1 MRKINKQDV
10 KVGEFVYGIDKKRSE
25 KQRDFRFIL
34 KKTSRKNEDGTP
46 IFKVWFLENKSKK
59 TYLFEPDYFGGE
71 VDIGEATFRYYT
83 IRKLNKKEVLE
94 FTKILILKNL
104 E

>member
-1 MRKINKQDV
+1 MKIRKINQKDV
-10 KVGEFVYGIDKKRSE
+10 KVGEFVYGIDKKN
-25 KQRDFRFIL
+25 KDFTFIL
-34 KKTSRKNEDGTP
+34 KKTSRKDENGTP
-46 IFKVWFLENKSKK
+46 IFKVWFLGNKSKK
-59 TYLFEPDYFGGE
+59 THLFEIGYFGGE
-71 VDIGEATFRYYT
+71 ANIMETTLKHYT